1 MRCAVI
7 ECSRPVFSVS
17 VAFGFL
23 ILGEENGVRVFGLR
37 RLVKGRSGKRVG
49 NSKPLKN
56 GGRGG
61 GLEAVNCNGD
71 LEGKMERHGG
81 VTTAGRWITSAVADG
96 DYEFVGPRG
105 CKAH

>member
-1 MRCAVI
+1 MGAADVSDTGEGRGFATTAV
-7 ECSRPVFSVS
+7 EAKEDAGSMWGGDYKYDGGTHRGGRAGRVWV
-17 VAFGFL
+17 
-23 ILGEENGVRVFGLR
+23 VFGLR

-81 VTTAGRWITSAVADG
+81 VTTAGR
-96 DYEFVGPRG
+96 
-105 CKAH
+105 